1 MKNIYSNIYKPN
13 LNNLKRAKK
22 NIENNNIIGIPTETV
37 YGLAGNAYSD
47 NACKKIFKLKKRPKN
62 NPLIV
67 HYYNVQKLK
76 EDCNFNNNFH
86 KLYKRFCPGPI
97 TFILNLKKNSKISKI
112 VTNKKGA
119 LAVRFPKH
127 PVARSLLKK
136 LDFPLAAP
144 SANLSSKV
152 SAVSSDNVKEDFGKK
167 IKYVLEGGKSSIGL
181 ESTIIDIRNRPKILR
196 LGGLETSVIKKVLK
210 KKILMNTNPK
220 KISSPGQLKIHYS
233 PGIPIRLNV
242 KRIKNNEAFLLFS
255 KKKERKS
262 NYYFLSQKGD
272 LKEAA
277 KNLYSTLRKIKKN
290 KYKSIAVGKIPN
302 KGLGKT
308 INDRLIRAS
317 KF

>member
-1 MKNIYSNIYKPN
+1 MRINLANIKKAQKL
-13 LNNLKRAKK
+13 LNMNECVA
-22 NIENNNIIGIPTETV
+22 IPTETV

-242 KRIKNNEAFLLFS
+242 KRIKNNEAYLLFS
-255 KKKERKS
+255 KKKEKKS